1 MKRAIRKLKV
11 CLLLA
16 LLVSMI
22 VPAASGYAITARQK
36 ALNAYKKLLSRY
48 IVDIYGYGRRY
59 SDYNGTGDVPDRI
72 YCPTASSKVQFATAY
87 INDDTI
93 PELIVRTK
101 VSSRQ
106 YLWAIYIYK
115 NGRVVKVT
123 TGGDYTEI
131 LLGYYQRTG
140 LYKRKIARDVTWE
153 YHNKISGTKAYP
165 FASKLTYRS
174 SGKSCRKYYIYV
186 DGVRRDKSYSAYCS
200 AFKKAIGG
208 KPFKRF
214 NYHQNSAANRKKY
227 L

>member
-1 MKRAIRKLKV
+1 MKRAIRKLRA

-22 VPAASGYAITARQK
+22 VPAASGHAITARQK
-36 ALNAYKKLLSRY
+36 ALNAYKTMLSKSK
-48 IVDIYGYGRRY
+48 VDIYGNGRY
-59 SDYNGTGDVPDRI
+59 YKAYNGTAEAPGKTYR
-72 YCPTASSKVQFATAY
+72 PTASSKVQFATAY
-87 INDDTI
+87 INNDTI

-101 VSSRQ
+101 TTSRQ
-106 YLWAIYIYK
+106 YLWAIYTYK

-123 TGGDYTEI
+123 TGGDYTEV

-140 LYKRKIARDVTWE
+140 LFKRKYTKGFTWE
-153 YHNKISGTKAYP
+153 YHNKINGTKAYP

-174 SGKSCRKYYIYV
+174 SGKSCHKYYIYV

-200 AFKKAIGG
+200 AFKKAISG